1 MRSKILNPLTLPEM
15 VILSICIFN
24 LILMFLHKENYW
36 FHCLFGWRLLVYLF
50 LGVHESFYSEEA
62 SPLRS
67 ESIIHENFGLFTYTG
82 QHRLSSHFWSSMQ
95 AGWCRSRNKPLISAR
110 LRLASA
116 LLPVDSS
123 LERRNYI
130 WEWKKKN
137 RENGKKSL
145 FNSSETTSASTNRK
159 SESVQQWRMFWKN
172 SRVFVVVVSLVFIF
186 FPIFDCN
193 DVTI

>member
-1 MRSKILNPLTLPEM
+1 MRPKILNPLTLPEM

-24 LILMFLHKENYW
+24 LILMFLHKEDYW

-50 LGVHESFYSEEA
+50 FGVHESFHSKKHLQIYYSWE
-62 SPLRS
+62 
-67 ESIIHENFGLFTYTG
+67 FGLFTYTG

-123 LERRNYI
+123 LGHRNYI
-130 WEWKKKN
+130 WEWKKKDG
-137 RENGKKSL
+137 ENGKKSL
-145 FNSSETTSASTNRK
+145 FNSFETTSASPNWK

-172 SRVFVVVVSLVFIF
+172 SQVFVVVVSLVYFFTIF
-186 FPIFDCN
+186 HCS